1 MWKTAND
8 DSINKSESRE
18 DLWSDDVGFTQEYFV
33 YCKKRRRSQGAK
45 HPGGAE
51 VDGVS
56 VCPGQV
62 SSPKKNHA
70 AVRAAR
76 ELAVKYQTSRVVD
89 MILCLDGTEVLG
101 ICLAEELIA
110 EGVGNENEHNT
121 LYVVTPETTSGN
133 QQIFRENIAHLIRN
147 RHVLIL
153 AASLTT
159 GTTALEAIQ
168 AVRYYGGVPVGV
180 CCIFSCIDT
189 CDGFPVTSL
198 FQSKILGDYRS
209 VSASQCPLCKAGVR
223 IDALVNSYGISSF
236 L

>member
-1 MWKTAND
+1 MNKKGARIHMVIPTIHFRSEYSQIPLRIAKGHFATGH
-8 DSINKSESRE
+8 SHIN
-18 DLWSDDVGFTQEYFV
+18 YFIDMT
-33 YCKKRRRSQGAK
+33 YTK
-45 HPGGAE
+45 HRLAE
-51 VDGVS
+51 AR
-56 VCPGQV
+56 Q
-62 SSPKKNHA
+62 A
-70 AVRAAR
+70 AL
-76 ELAVKYQTSRVVD
+76 ELAVKFQSSRVVD
-89 MILCLDGTEVLG
+89 TILCLDGTEVLG
-101 ICLAEELIA
+101 ACLAEELIA
-110 EGVGNENEHNT
+110 EGIGNENEHNT

-168 AVRYYGGVPVGV
+168 AVRYYGGIPVGV

-198 FQSKILGDYRS
+198 FQSKILDDYRS

>member
-1 MWKTAND
+1 MIIPTVHFRSEYSQIPLRIAKGHFATGH
-8 DSINKSESRE
+8 SHINYFIDMTYTKHRLSEAR
-18 DLWSDDVGFTQEYFV
+18 Q
-33 YCKKRRRSQGAK
+33 
-45 HPGGAE
+45 
-51 VDGVS
+51 
-56 VCPGQV
+56 
-62 SSPKKNHA
+62 
-70 AVRAAR
+70 AAR

-89 MILCLDGTEVLG
+89 TILCLDGTEVLG
-101 ICLAEELIA
+101 TCLAEELIA

-189 CDGFPVTSL
+189 CDNFPVTSL

-209 VSASQCPLCKAGVR
+209 VSAAQCPMCKAGVR

>member
-1 MWKTAND
+1 MIIPTVHFRSEYSQIPLRIAKGHFATGH
-8 DSINKSESRE
+8 SHINYFIDMTYTKHRLSEAR
-18 DLWSDDVGFTQEYFV
+18 Q
-33 YCKKRRRSQGAK
+33 
-45 HPGGAE
+45 
-51 VDGVS
+51 
-56 VCPGQV
+56 
-62 SSPKKNHA
+62 
-70 AVRAAR
+70 AAR

-89 MILCLDGTEVLG
+89 TILCLDGTEVLG
-101 ICLAEELIA
+101 TCLAEELIA
-110 EGVGNENEHNT
+110 EGIGNENEHNT

-168 AVRYYGGVPVGV
+168 AVRYYGGIPVGV

-189 CDGFPVTSL
+189 CDNFPVTSL

-209 VSASQCPLCKAGVR
+209 VSAAQCPLCKAGVR

>member
-1 MWKTAND
+1 MVIPTIHFRSEYSQIPLRIAKGHFATGH
-8 DSINKSESRE
+8 SHIN
-18 DLWSDDVGFTQEYFV
+18 YFIDMT
-33 YCKKRRRSQGAK
+33 YTK
-45 HPGGAE
+45 HRLAE
-51 VDGVS
+51 AR
-56 VCPGQV
+56 Q
-62 SSPKKNHA
+62 A
-70 AVRAAR
+70 AL
-76 ELAVKYQTSRVVD
+76 ELAVKFQSSRVVD
-89 MILCLDGTEVLG
+89 TILCLDGTEVLG
-101 ICLAEELIA
+101 ACLAEELIA
-110 EGVGNENEHNT
+110 EGIGNENEHNT

-168 AVRYYGGVPVGV
+168 AVRYYGGIPVGV

-198 FQSKILGDYRS
+198 FQSKILDDYRS